1 MDAWEQGWTWLGE
14 VRAMPLGVQLCVLG
28 RRTVSRG
35 ANVDTGEAG
44 RKQFAVGQQAKLGG
58 DKEGGRSM

>member
-1 MDAWEQGWTWLGE
+1 
-14 VRAMPLGVQLCVLG
+14 MPLGVQLCVLR